1 MNACFLSLSRKRILY
16 RSSDVN
22 QGLSFGRIRTL
33 LKEIHSLQKLINMFF
48 TYIICMHSVII
59 FYRNIRCFMII
70 VLSKVKVPESKTV
83 HTSLTS
89 TGSINV
95 VEFSAIPVG
104 SLITLVKFKS
114 ERQSLSCILVK
125 LIKSIFY
132 VACEYNK

>member
-1 MNACFLSLSRKRILY
+1 
-16 RSSDVN
+16 
-22 QGLSFGRIRTL
+22 
-33 LKEIHSLQKLINMFF
+33 
-48 TYIICMHSVII
+48 
-59 FYRNIRCFMII
+59 MII